1 MLSIQMLRIGVK
13 CQKPPLYG
21 RWNVD
26 NYVESVDIC
35 PEYTVN
41 IHVKLIMPLLSPCRI
56 IGIFPAKSKKYAQKE

>member
-1 MLSIQMLRIGVK
+1 MKFSSLKVLHLLDLVA
-13 CQKPPLYG
+13 
-21 RWNVD
+21 WNVD

-41 IHVKLIMPLLSPCRI
+41 IHVKLIMPPLSPCRI